1 MKKHYF
7 LLVAVMLLLYG
18 CQTAVDSKKTSD
30 SHVLQFNANGT
41 FRIAQFTDIH
51 WNPASENN
59 HRTLENISRVLSEEK
74 PDLVIYTGDI
84 VTKAPC
90 RDGWMDVTRPLVES
104 GIPWAVTLGNHD
116 DENDITREE
125 IFDLLQT
132 LPGFVGEKGPDI
144 SGTGN
149 YVLPIQSSSGNTE
162 ALIWCFDSH
171 GYPAD
176 RSQGKYDWI
185 KFDQINWYRNKSSE
199 FTKTNGEMPVP
210 SLAYFHIPLPEY
222 KIIATQDSTLG
233 LFEEEVCSPD
243 LNSGLFNAFLEMGDV
258 MGMFVGHDHV
268 NNYIGT
274 YMGIAMGYG
283 QVSGADSYG
292 RFPRGARMVELTAG
306 KRNFKTWINTA
317 EGVILP
323 YQYPVPAE

>member
-1 MKKHYF
+1 MKKKYF
-7 LLVAVMLLLYG
+7 LLAAVMLLFCG
-18 CQTAVDSKKTSD
+18 CQTPADSQKTSGG
-30 SHVLQFNANGT
+30 HVLQFNTSGT

-74 PDLVIYTGDI
+74 PDLVIYTGDV
-84 VTKAPC
+84 VTKSPC
-90 RDGWMDVTRPLVES
+90 RDGWIDVTRPLVES

-116 DENDITREE
+116 DENNITREE
-125 IFDLLQT
+125 IFDLLIT
-132 LPGFVGEKGPDI
+132 LPGFIGEKGPHI

-149 YVLPIQSSSGNTE
+149 YVLPIRSSTGKTE
-162 ALIWCFDSH
+162 ALVWCFDSH

-176 RSQGKYDWI
+176 KSFGKYDWI
-185 KFDQINWYRNKSSE
+185 KFDQISWYRTKSSE
-199 FTKTNGEMPVP
+199 FTTNNQGTPLP

-222 KIIATQDSTLG
+222 KIIAGREDALG

-258 MGMFVGHDHV
+258 MGMFAGHDHV
-268 NNYIGT
+268 NNYIGIH
-274 YMGIAMGYG
+274 MGISMGYG

-292 RFPRGARMVELTAG
+292 RFPRGARIVELTQG
-306 KRNFKTWINTA
+306 QRGFKTWINTA
-317 EGVILP
+317 DGVILP
-323 YQYPVPAE
+323 IQYPVAAE